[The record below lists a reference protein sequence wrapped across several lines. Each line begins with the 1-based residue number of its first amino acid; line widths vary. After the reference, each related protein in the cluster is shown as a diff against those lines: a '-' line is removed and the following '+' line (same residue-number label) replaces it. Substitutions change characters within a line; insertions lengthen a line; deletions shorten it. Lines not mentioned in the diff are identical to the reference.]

1 MKRFMNQRI
10 AKYQSVPAIAPAIAM
25 MTTPAAEVGPC
36 IQSMPAVQ
44 MTAKTTD
51 ASTKRRCGDID
62 LSIGCGVVA
71 PGGGEARR
79 TWAPSRSDGAAPL

>member
-1 MKRFMNQRI
+1 
-10 AKYQSVPAIAPAIAM
+10 
-25 MTTPAAEVGPC
+25 
-36 IQSMPAVQ
+36 MPAVQ